1 MSTNL
6 DFRFSIEDQNFST
19 KLNSFNKGLKA
30 LDEQVKQA
38 SADVVKQG
46 KDLDSLS
53 KKYSALEK
61 SLNGAKEKVKMYVDQ
76 IEKQNKTINDTKSKL
91 DDLKKKKE
99 TLNKA
104 YEESVKAVGKEAEE
118 TQKIVE
124 EQEKLDKQIKSTE
137 KSLTSKEKTLH
148 NYTLELEKS
157 KTNVKELEVQ
167 LSGCAKELEKQT
179 NNFVKASEK
188 LDKFADKCHS
198 VGGKIDDFSDKVL
211 KISTAFVGVGTAV
224 AKMQMDFED
233 SMAQVSTLLSDT
245 TDLDRFGD
253 KVIELSN
260 KTGIAV
266 GDMASSIYDALSS
279 GVDESGVLDFVERA
293 NKLATAG
300 FTSIGNATDVLT
312 STLNAYGLELEE
324 TTRISDVFLKA
335 QDLGKL
341 TIDEL
346 AGGIGRLI
354 PSCASSNVSVEEL
367 GATLAILTSKGI
379 GANEAITYSSS
390 MLNELQQSGSK
401 SDKALKE
408 LAGKGFKDLMKE
420 GKNLSDVLGLL
431 NEYAIANGLSLS
443 DMFGSAEASKSA
455 LSLMANEGKEYVDVL
470 NQMNGALGT
479 TDKNFEK
486 VNNTSGKDL
495 QRSINELKNSF
506 LNLGDNLVPIIGKIS
521 DGIKKLADM
530 IGNLSDEQIESIID
544 FGKWTLA
551 IGGITK
557 VLGGVVSGVGT
568 LSKVFSGVSKGVGT
582 LTKSMNTISTTS
594 KATTTATKGLSTA
607 LKGGLATSIG
617 SVSSVVLPLTV
628 AVGALGA
635 GMYAVH
641 EAQDVLKS
649 SVAKSKEEY
658 SGMEKVMAK
667 LVGVQLKSR
676 EELENQGVI
685 YKEFNKNIS
694 KDFRSAVEDM
704 RGDIADFNFELG
716 SVNLDKVFTQ
726 EEADALTSRVS
737 GAVDSAIQTINSKQ
751 SEMQQSLTNLLNEDG
766 IISEKEAN
774 LIEWWSRRGDTEIAE
789 VNKLQSEIA
798 EIEKNAI
805 GRELTPE
812 EEEAIRTRYEQI
824 KQIELK
830 AKAENNDELLYAQK
844 EFETQVATMSAEEAS
859 KRLSELKDE
868 SDKRITQKKIE
879 FEVLKTKMME
889 GYDSMNAEEQA
900 KVDERIAILDESF
913 NNIETKEADT
923 WQEMLRIATEGN
935 EDILDCINIYTGD
948 MLTEEERKMQKSLET
963 YSLKYDG
970 MNEVT
975 ETGMYKMYNTVT
987 DSWDD
992 VYVEFDKSTNKIKG
1006 AMTMSSTEY
1015 GVYAGE
1021 IQAYDEET
1029 KKNLEKVSK
1038 QMQSDWK
1045 TISKSTVTASG
1056 EMVDANGK
1064 VIGKLGD
1071 VKTKLDG
1078 TKTAILDFNGN
1089 KINVKINEN
1098 GSVSFLDTIIQKL
1111 NRISQGASAPISASG
1126 NVRSGQNLMY
1136 AVGSANVPESGIAYV
1151 NEKGWELIDS
1161 PMGTTAYSL
1170 SRSLEGDIAYIPQGT
1185 RISTN
1190 LTSTQQMQQAVK
1202 NEVNNQV
1209 TKQNTELTKA
1219 LNSISKA
1226 VDNLNN
1232 INNTNIDVNDIIDSI
1247 VIDNILNLTIDGK
1260 QLSSALAPYLDKET
1274 SKYNK
1279 ARRR

>member
-1 MSTNL
+1 M
-6 DFRFSIEDQNFST
+6 
-19 KLNSFNKGLKA
+19 
-30 LDEQVKQA
+30 
-38 SADVVKQG
+38 
-46 KDLDSLS
+46 
-53 KKYSALEK
+53 
-61 SLNGAKEKVKMYVDQ
+61 
-76 IEKQNKTINDTKSKL
+76 
-91 DDLKKKKE
+91 
-99 TLNKA
+99 
-104 YEESVKAVGKEAEE
+104 
-118 TQKIVE
+118 
-124 EQEKLDKQIKSTE
+124 
-137 KSLTSKEKTLH
+137 
-148 NYTLELEKS
+148 
-157 KTNVKELEVQ
+157 
-167 LSGCAKELEKQT
+167 
-179 NNFVKASEK
+179 
-188 LDKFADKCHS
+188 
-198 VGGKIDDFSDKVL
+198 
-211 KISTAFVGVGTAV
+211 
-224 AKMQMDFED
+224 
-233 SMAQVSTLLSDT
+233 
-245 TDLDRFGD
+245 
-253 KVIELSN
+253 
-260 KTGIAV
+260 
-266 GDMASSIYDALSS
+266 
-279 GVDESGVLDFVERA
+279 
-293 NKLATAG
+293 
-300 FTSIGNATDVLT
+300 
-312 STLNAYGLELEE
+312 EE

-346 AGGIGRLI
+346 SS
-354 PSCASSNVSVEEL
+354 SCAKAIPTFASNNVSVEEL
-367 GATLAILTSKGI
+367 SASLALMTSKGI
-379 GANEAITYSSS
+379 SCSESVTYVNS
-390 MLNELQQSGSK
+390 MVGELSKSGSK

-431 NEYAIANGLSLS
+431 SEYAEANSLSLS

-455 LSLMANEGKEYVDVL
+455 LSLMSNEGKEYVDVL
-470 NQMNGALGT
+470 NKMNGALGT

-506 LNLGDNLVPIIGKIS
+506 LNLGDNLVPIIEKIS
-521 DGIKKLADM
+521 DGIKKLANM

-544 FGKWTLA
+544 FGKWTL
-551 IGGITK
+551 ILGGTTK
-557 VLGGVVSGVGT
+557 ALGGVVSGVGT

-607 LKGGLATSIG
+607 LKGGLVSSIG

-628 AVGALGA
+628 AVGALGV
-635 GMYAVH
+635 GLYAAH

-704 RGDIADFNFELG
+704 RGEIADFNFELG
-716 SVNLDKVFTQ
+716 SVNLDGVFTQ
-726 EEADALTSRVS
+726 QEADALTSRVG

-868 SDKRITQKKIE
+868 SDKRVTQKKIE

-970 MNEVT
+970 INEVT

-1071 VKTKLDG
+1071 IKTKLDG

-1098 GSVSFLDTIIQKL
+1098 GSVSFLDNIIGKL
-1111 NRISQGASAPISASG
+1111 NRISQGASASV

-1136 AVGSANVPESGIAYV
+1136 AVGSANVPENTLATI
-1151 NEKGWELIDS
+1151 NEKGWELIDT
-1161 PMGTTAYSL
+1161 PMGASAYTL

-1209 TKQNTELTKA
+1209 TKQNAELTKA

-1232 INNTNIDVNDIIDSI
+1232 ANNTNIDVNDIIDNI

-1260 QLSSALAPYLDKET
+1260 QLSSALAPYLDKAT
-1274 SKYNK
+1274 SQYNK
-1279 ARRR
+1279 ARRK

>member
-1 MSTNL
+1 MSQEL
-6 DFRFSIEDQNFST
+6 DFRFSIQDTNFST

-76 IEKQNKTINDTKSKL
+76 IDKQNKAINDTKSKL

-104 YEESVKAVGKEAEE
+104 YEQSVKAVGKEAEE
-118 TQKIVE
+118 TQKIVA
-124 EQEKLDKQIKSTE
+124 EQEKLDKQIKATE

-167 LSGCAKELEKQT
+167 LSGCSKELEKQT
-179 NNFVKASEK
+179 NNFIKASEK
-188 LDKFADKCHS
+188 LDKFADKCHK

-224 AKMQMDFED
+224 GKMQMDFED
-233 SMAQVSTLLSDT
+233 SLAQVSTLLSDT

-312 STLNAYGLELEE
+312 STLNAYGLELSEVSH
-324 TTRISDVFLKA
+324 ISDVFIKA

-341 TIDEL
+341 TIEEL
-346 AGGIGRLI
+346 SSSVGKAI
-354 PSCASSNVSVEEL
+354 PTFASNNVSVEEL
-367 GATLAILTSKGI
+367 SASLALMTSKGI
-379 GANEAITYSSS
+379 SCSESVTYVNS
-390 MLNELQQSGSK
+390 MVNELAKSGSK
-401 SDKALKE
+401 SDEALKE
-408 LAGKGFKDLMKE
+408 LAGKGFKDLMNE

-431 NEYAIANGLSLS
+431 SEYAEANSLSLS

-455 LSLMANEGKEYVDVL
+455 LSLMSNEGKEYVDVL

-544 FGKWTLA
+544 FGKWTL
-551 IGGITK
+551 ILGGTTK
-557 VLGGVVSGVGT
+557 ALGGVVSGVGT

-628 AVGALGA
+628 AIAGVGTA
-635 GMYAVH
+635 MYAVH

-667 LVGVQLKSR
+667 LMGVQLKSR
-676 EELENQGVI
+676 EELEKQGVV

-694 KDFRSAVEDM
+694 KDFQSAVEEM
-704 RGDIADFNFELG
+704 RGDIADFNFELA
-716 SVNLDKVFTQ
+716 SVNLDGVFTQ
-726 EEADALTSRVS
+726 EEADSLTSRVS

-774 LIEWWSRRGDTEIAE
+774 LIQWWERRGDTEIAE
-789 VNKLQSEIA
+789 VTKLQEEIA
-798 EIEKNAI
+798 EIERNAI
-805 GRELTPE
+805 GGELTPE
-812 EEEAIRTRYEQI
+812 DEENIRKKLERIHQI
-824 KQIELK
+824 KLE
-830 AKAENNDELLYAQK
+830 AMAENNDELLYAQK
-844 EFETQVATMSAEEAS
+844 EFELQVSSMSAEEAS
-859 KRLSELKDE
+859 KRLVKIKEE
-868 SDKRITQKKIE
+868 SDKKVTQKQVE
-879 FEVLKTKMME
+879 FEILKTQLMK
-889 GYDSMNAEEQA
+889 GYDSLSEEDQ
-900 KVDERIAILDESF
+900 KYVDETIALAEQGVNDTIAKEDER
-913 NNIETKEADT
+913 
-923 WQEMLRIATEGN
+923 WQEMLKTATEGN
-935 EDILDCINIYTGD
+935 EDILDCINIFNGE
-948 MLTEEERKMQKSLET
+948 MLTEEEIKMQKLLDNYT
-963 YSLKYDG
+963 KQYDG
-970 MNEVT
+970 MNNIT
-975 ETGMYKMYNTVT
+975 ETGMYKMYNKVT

-992 VYVEFDKSTNKIKG
+992 VYVSVDTATGKIKG
-1006 AMTMSSTEY
+1006 ALTMSATEY
-1015 GVYAGE
+1015 GIYAGDV
-1021 IQAYDEET
+1021 QAYDKET
-1029 KKNLEKVSK
+1029 EKSLIELAGEMEK
-1038 QMQSDWK
+1038 DWK
-1045 TISKSTVTASG
+1045 KISNATVTASG

-1064 VIGKLGD
+1064 VIGKLEEIE
-1071 VKTKLDG
+1071 TQADG
-1078 TKTAILDFNGN
+1078 TKTAIVDLNGN

-1098 GSVSFLDTIIQKL
+1098 GSISFLDSVIQKL
-1111 NRISQGASAPISASG
+1111 NRIGQGASASV

-1136 AVGSANVPESGIAYV
+1136 AVGSANVPEDTLATI
-1151 NEKGWELIDS
+1151 NEKGWELVNT
-1161 PMGTTAYSL
+1161 PNNTTAFAL
-1170 SRSLEGDIAYIPQGT
+1170 GRSLQGDIAYIPQGT
-1185 RISTN
+1185 KISTN

-1219 LNSISKA
+1219 LNNISKA

-1260 QLSSALAPYLDKET
+1260 QLSSALAPYLDKAT
-1274 SKYNK
+1274 SQYNK
-1279 ARRR
+1279 ARRK